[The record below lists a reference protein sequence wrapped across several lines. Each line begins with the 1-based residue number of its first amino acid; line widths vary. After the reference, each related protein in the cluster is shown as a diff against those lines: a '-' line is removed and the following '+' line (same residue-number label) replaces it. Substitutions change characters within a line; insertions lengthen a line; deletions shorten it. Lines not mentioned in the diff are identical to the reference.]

1 MNNNTVSK
9 IVIICQL
16 LYRYS
21 ICIEAKPIVIMNEQ

>member
-16 LYRYS
+16 LYVSYY
-21 ICIEAKPIVIMNEQ
+21 IDIVYVYTG